1 MFIRKDGCMRTIAAL
16 PRLGDTLRD
25 TLSRAR
31 APLLFGLRLW
41 ASVCLALFV
50 AFWLDLDNP
59 FWAGISAAVMCQP
72 QLGASLRKGWFRM
85 VGTVIGA
92 TMVVVL
98 TACFPQDR
106 VAFLSLLALWGG
118 LCVFVATLFRNFA
131 SYAASLAGYT
141 AIIIA
146 ADVLGATGGPSDA
159 VFMVAVWRATEIC
172 IGIACAGVVLAGTDP
187 GGAPLR
193 LAAALADVVADIM
206 GGLSR
211 RLALA
216 GPDAIDTTQRGELV
230 RRVIALDPAIDQAL
244 GESSQMRFHMPTLQS
259 AVNGLF
265 KALDGWREI
274 AAQQNRHHDAI
285 DWHDRETIRRALPSE
300 LGAASSARWMND
312 PIRQRRLCEKGMQTL
327 LALPA
332 STLSLRLLADETAR
346 VLDGLSKALDGL
358 ALLVDA
364 PGTLHSGRRRFWPNV
379 PDLLPPTVNAARAFL
394 AIGTMELFWAVTGWP
409 NGASA
414 IVFVA
419 IVILLLSPKG
429 DHAYSGAIGLALGV
443 AGAVICAAVM
453 KFTVLPALDTFP
465 AFCAGIGLFYVPVG
479 FVIARVRKPAA
490 LAVLTGMASN
500 FMPLLSPTNE
510 MSYDTT
516 QFYNTALAIIVGCSI
531 APLALR
537 LIPPLSPALRAK
549 RLLALSLR
557 DLRRVGIDP
566 VWASESWEVRMSGRL
581 AALPEQA
588 KPIQR
593 ARLLAALSVGNH
605 VIQLRGVASSLGV
618 AEELDAALRSFSAG
632 RGVVTASRLHEIDR
646 QLTAGSDNG
655 AEEIVKVRARTR
667 LLIVAETLV
676 EHAPYFDEGAF
687 A

>member
-1 MFIRKDGCMRTIAAL
+1 MQTSAAS
-16 PRLGDTLRD
+16 PRLAGTLND
-25 TLSRAR
+25 ALSKAGL
-31 APLLFGLRLW
+31 PLLFGLRMW

-59 FWAGISAAVMCQP
+59 FWAGTSAAVVCQP

-98 TACFPQDR
+98 TARFPQDR
-106 VAFLSLLALWGG
+106 VAFLGLLALWGG

-146 ADVLGATGGPSDA
+146 ADVLGATGGPSDE
-159 VFMVAVWRATEIC
+159 VFMVAVWRTTEIC
-172 IGIACAGVVLAGTDP
+172 IGIACAGIVLAGTDL

-193 LAAALADVVADIM
+193 LAAALVDVVADIT

-211 RLALA
+211 SLALA
-216 GPDAIDTTQRGELV
+216 GPDAMDTRTQWRELI
-230 RRVIALDPAIDQAL
+230 RRVIALDPTIDQAL
-244 GESSQMRFHMPTLQS
+244 GESSQMRYHAPTLRS

-274 AAQQNRHHDAI
+274 SAHPRRYHDAN
-285 DWHDRETIRRALPSE
+285 DWQERESALRGVPPE
-300 LGAASSARWMND
+300 LYAGSAARWMND
-312 PIRQRRLCEKGMQTL
+312 PMAQRRLCEKGMQTL

-332 STLSLRLLADETAR
+332 RTPSVRLLADETAR
-346 VLDGLSKALDGL
+346 VLEGLSQALDGL

-364 PGTLHSGRRRFWPNV
+364 RGTLHPGRRRFWPDV
-379 PDLLPPTVNAARAFL
+379 PDLLPPIVNAARACL
-394 AIGTMELFWAVTGWP
+394 AIGAVELFWATTGWP

-419 IVILLLSPKG
+419 TVILLLSPKG
-429 DHAYSGAIGLALGV
+429 DLAYSGAIGVALGV
-443 AGAVICAAVM
+443 AGAVVCAAAM
-453 KFTVLPALDTFP
+453 KFTVLPALHTFP
-465 AFCAGIGLFYVPVG
+465 AFCAGIGLFYVPAG
-479 FVIARVRKPAA
+479 FAVARARKPAA
-490 LAVLTGMASN
+490 LVVLSGMASN

-516 QFYNTALAIIVGCSI
+516 QFYNTALAIIVGCSV
-531 APLALR
+531 APVALR
-537 LIPPLSPALRAK
+537 LMPPLSPALRAK

-557 DLRRVGIDP
+557 DLRRVAIRP
-566 VWASESWEVRMSGRL
+566 KPWTPESWEVRMFGRF
-581 AALPEQA
+581 AALPDQA
-588 KPIQR
+588 EPIQR
-593 ARLLAALSVGNH
+593 ARLLAALSVGNQL
-605 VIQLRGVASSLGV
+605 IQLRGVASRLGV
-618 AEELDAALRSFSAG
+618 AEELNAALQSLAVG
-632 RGVVTASRLHEIDR
+632 RGVIAVSRLQEIDR
-646 QLTAGSDNG
+646 QLTSGSDDD
-655 AEEIVKVRARTR
+655 EEIVRVRARAR
-667 LLIVAETLV
+667 LLIVAKTLV

>member
-1 MFIRKDGCMRTIAAL
+1 MRTSAAL
-16 PRLGDTLRD
+16 LRLGDSLTD
-25 TLSRAR
+25 TLSRSR
-31 APLLFGLRLW
+31 VPLLFGLRMW

-59 FWAGISAAVMCQP
+59 FWAGTSAAVVCQP

-106 VAFLSLLALWGG
+106 VAFLGFLALWGS

-146 ADVLGATGGPSDA
+146 ADVLGATGGPSDE
-159 VFMVAVWRATEIC
+159 VFMLAVWRTTEIC
-172 IGIACAGVVLAGTDP
+172 IGIACAGVVQAGTDL
-187 GGAPLR
+187 GGAPRR
-193 LAAALADVVADIM
+193 LAAALVDVAADIA

-211 RLALA
+211 TLALP
-216 GPDAIDTTQRGELV
+216 GPDAMATGTQRRELI

-244 GESSQMRFHMPTLQS
+244 GESSQMRYHAPTLQS

-274 AAQQNRHHDAI
+274 AAHQSRHHDAN
-285 DWHDRETIRRALPSE
+285 DRQEQETTLRQLPPE
-300 LGAASSARWMND
+300 LDAASPARWIDD
-312 PIRQRRLCEKGMQTL
+312 PVAQRRLCEKGMQTL

-332 STLSLRLLADETAR
+332 RTPSLRLLADETAR
-346 VLDGLSKALDGL
+346 VLDGVSQALDGL

-364 PGTLHSGRRRFWPNV
+364 RGTLHPGRRRFWPVV
-379 PDLLPPTVNAARAFL
+379 PDLLPPTINAVRACL
-394 AIGTMELFWAVTGWP
+394 AIGAIELFWAATGWP

-419 IVILLLSPKG
+419 TVILLLSPKG
-429 DHAYSGAIGLALGV
+429 DLAYPGAILVALGI
-443 AGAVICAAVM
+443 AGAIVCAAVM
-453 KFTVLPALDTFP
+453 KFAVLPALHTFP

-479 FVIARVRKPAA
+479 FAVAHVRKPAA
-490 LAVLTGMASN
+490 LSLLSGIATYL
-500 FMPLLSPTNE
+500 MPLLSPTNE

-516 QFYNTALAIIVGCSI
+516 QFYNAALATIVGCSVV
-531 APLALR
+531 PVALR
-537 LIPPLSPALRAK
+537 LMPPLSSALRAK

-557 DLRRVGIDP
+557 DLRRVAIGTKP
-566 VWASESWEVRMSGRL
+566 WTPESWEVRMFGRL
-581 AALPEQA
+581 AVLPDQA
-588 KPIQR
+588 EPILR
-593 ARLLAALSVGNH
+593 ARLLAALSVGN
-605 VIQLRGVASSLGV
+605 QLIHLRDVASQLGV
-618 AEELDAALRSFSAG
+618 AEELNAALRSFAAG
-632 RGVVTASRLHEIDR
+632 RGVIAVSRLQEIDR
-646 QLTAGSDNG
+646 QLTSGSDDG
-655 AEEIVKVRARTR
+655 EEIVRVRARAR